1 MHSNIQVEQ
10 TKAELKKLQDAC
22 VLARLELEAQCES
35 DPELRGA
42 VLAQCAAD
50 FFFFCYYFVW
60 THDPRELSRNQVI
73 PLVPYQYQVE
83 LIQWFIENIFATIGT
98 IVNRDL
104 LVEKSRDMG
113 LTWIVLA
120 LIVWLWRFHTGNCLI
135 GSETA
140 PKVDTK
146 GNLATHMEKCRFIIR
161 RWPRW
166 MDPAGFDLEKD
177 MPEMLIRCPDAQI
190 SGAPPTE
197 EFSRQG
203 RYMVI
208 FLDEYSVWECDEP
221 AFAATSESTQCRLI
235 VGTPRGPH
243 NHYARLAQGKAP
255 EKVLKKRVHW
265 TLHPIKSAGL
275 ELDEQGNP
283 TSPWYR
289 EKCKGKTPEA
299 VAAELDIK
307 YDTST
312 NALVFPEFM
321 EGHRKQNLKPDPDR
335 KILRIW
341 DPGITWAVLWLQ
353 VDNYGR
359 VLVLHE
365 LVVENAHLDDVADQV
380 KRISQD
386 RFRGFTFEDCG
397 DPAGANR
404 VTAAQEEPEYLLLWA
419 NHGIEVEY
427 LGFVEMSTKIRVKAR
442 ILQIKQ
448 QLREQCLQQKSQKL
462 LVDTKA
468 CPILTEALSEGYR
481 WKLDRFTKKPK
492 DEVDEKH
499 PYEDVVDCLGYGLL
513 YKFGLAKES
522 KSTGPVRVAKGSVKW
537 NGGGSRNVS

>member
-1 MHSNIQVEQ
+1 MPLHSNIQVEQ
-10 TKAELKKLQDAC
+10 TKAELKRLQNQC
-22 VLARLELEAQCES
+22 VLERLELEALCEA
-35 DPELRGA
+35 DPDLRGV
-42 VLAQCAAD
+42 VLQQCAAD
-50 FFFFCYYFVW
+50 FFFFCYYFCW
-60 THDPRELSRNQVI
+60 THDPREKSNDQVI
-73 PLVPYQYQVE
+73 PLIPYQYQVD
-83 LIQWFIENIFATIGT
+83 LIRWFIEHIFATIGT
-98 IVNRDL
+98 IINRDL

-146 GNLATHMEKCRFIIR
+146 GNLATHLEKCRFIIR
-161 RWPRW
+161 RLPRW
-166 MDPAGFDLEKD
+166 MDPPGFDLEKD
-177 MPEMLIRCPDAQI
+177 MPEMLIRSPEAQI

-203 RYMVI
+203 RYMLI

-255 EKVLKKRVHW
+255 EKVLTKRVHW

-289 EKCKGKTPEA
+289 EKVKKMTPEA

-312 NALVFPEFM
+312 NALVFPEFLDS
-321 EGHRKQNLKPDPDR
+321 HRKQGLRPDPDR

-353 VDNYGR
+353 IDNWGR
-359 VLVLHE
+359 TLALRE
-365 LVVENAHLDDVADQV
+365 LVVENAHLDDVASQV
-380 KRISQD
+380 KLISQEN
-386 RFRGFTFEDCG
+386 FKGFSFEDCG

-404 VTAAQEEPEYLLLWA
+404 VNAAQEEPEYMLLWC
-419 NHGIEVEY
+419 NHGFEIDY
-427 LGFVEMSTKIRVKAR
+427 QMFAEMQSRHRVKSR

-448 QLREQCLQQKSQKL
+448 KLREQCPQLNSQNL

-481 WKLDRFTKKPK
+481 WKIDRFTKKPK
-492 DEVDEKH
+492 DEIDEKH
-499 PYEDVVDCLGYGLL
+499 PFEDVVDCLGYGLL
-513 YKFGLAKES
+513 YKFGLDERS
-522 KSTGPVRVAKGSVKW
+522 RSSGPVRVTKGGVQWGKA
-537 NGGGSRNVS
+537 RYA